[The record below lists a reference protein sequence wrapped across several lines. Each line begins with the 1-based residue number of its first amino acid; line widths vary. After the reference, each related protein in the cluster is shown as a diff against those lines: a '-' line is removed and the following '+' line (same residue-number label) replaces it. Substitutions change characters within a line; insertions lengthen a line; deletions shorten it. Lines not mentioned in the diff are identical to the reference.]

1 MKSKKSDYKKLS
13 CFIAVLSIMTMA
25 ISTGCVDNNSAEG
38 SSESS
43 VSTEANEKNTELSKP
58 EETVTDAPAET
69 TPEETVP
76 EKTTEETETPTEES
90 NISIVSH
97 SIGKDYEGK
106 DVLIIEY
113 AWTNTDDDATSF
125 SFAVQD
131 KVYQNGIECS
141 STVIGCDEIDSQQQL
156 NDVQPGTTYNLK
168 VGYVLQ
174 DMTNAN
180 VVVTKTWS
188 DDKLLDEIIEL
199 GGGEGTAI
207 SVDESQETSLKITN
221 HYLAKDYEDKDVL
234 IVEYEFYNGEDDAE
248 AFMYLFDDKVFQ
260 NGVECDSNV
269 FGCDDITS
277 DDMMNKIQP
286 GVTITIREGYH
297 ISDMSDVSVEV
308 TKLFGNTQYLSETL
322 TLS

>member
-1 MKSKKSDYKKLS
+1 MKKSGYRKLS
-13 CFIAVLSIMTMA
+13 CFITALSIMTMA
-25 ISTGCVDNNSAEG
+25 VSTGCGDNSTDQSSSETSVSTVEDNNTEN
-38 SSESS
+38 SSTESS
-43 VSTEANEKNTELSKP
+43 VADIPT
-58 EETVTDAPAET
+58 ET
-69 TPEETVP
+69 TPEETP
-76 EKTTEETETPTEES
+76 SEESETPAKES

-97 SIGKDYEGK
+97 SISKDYEGK
-106 DVLIIEY
+106 DILIIEY

-141 STVIGCDEIDSQQQL
+141 SMVIGCDEIDSQQQM
-156 NDVQPGTTYNLK
+156 NDVQSGTTYNLK
-168 VGYVLQ
+168 VGYILQ

-180 VVVTKTWS
+180 VVVTDTWG

-199 GGGEGTAI
+199 GGGEGTVI
-207 SVDESQETSLKITN
+207 SVDESLDTSLKITN
-221 HYLAKDYEDKDVL
+221 HYLTKDYEDKDVL
-234 IVEYEFYNGEDDAE
+234 IIEYEFYNGEDDAE
-248 AFMYLFDDKVFQ
+248 AFIYLFDDTVFQ
-260 NGVECDSNV
+260 NGIECDSNV

-277 DDMMNKIQP
+277 EDIMNKIQP

-308 TKLFGNTQYLSETL
+308 TGLFGNTEYLSETL